1 MSAKKQTMWLL
12 SMLTLLVVLSV
23 YYLFYTDPQGVDRA
37 LQEDPKH
44 AQPSEISDEPSKD
57 TPVVTVSES
66 DDFFASAR
74 LMRDQQRAK
83 AMEEYFALIDNGGE
97 SAAKEAS
104 AKIDALQDAESKELM
119 VESLLKASGFQ
130 DVVVMENNGKVSVVV
145 RAPDLKSEDVVG
157 IIKTVSQNMNVTGTA
172 VTVSYRP

>member
-23 YYLFYTDPQGVDRA
+23 YYLFYTDPQGSNHA
-37 LQEDPKH
+37 LTDDGADMDQTDANGQTERED
-44 AQPSEISDEPSKD
+44 S
-57 TPVVTVSES
+57 VVTVRES

-97 SAAKEAS
+97 GTVKEAS
-104 AKIDALQDAESKELM
+104 AKIDALQNAESRELM

-130 DVVVMENNGKVSVVV
+130 DAVVMENDGKVSVVV
-145 RAPDLKSEDVVG
+145 RASDLKNEDVVG
-157 IIKTVSQNMNVTGTA
+157 IIQTVSKNMNVSGTA